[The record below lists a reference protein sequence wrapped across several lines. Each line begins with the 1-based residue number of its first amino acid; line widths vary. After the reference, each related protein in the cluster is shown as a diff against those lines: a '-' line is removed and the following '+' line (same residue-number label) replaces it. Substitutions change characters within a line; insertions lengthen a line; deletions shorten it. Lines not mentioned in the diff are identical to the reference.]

1 MDTMIHKAAILMV
14 LLAVAAPFP
23 AQISSQATSVT
34 LRARVEE
41 SVSVRAF
48 AIPVAQAPGD
58 NAQANPVGLN
68 VLLDWRLQG
77 ARIYR
82 VGYGLEADDEPSR
95 DAQHPGFFSLRQLE
109 AKAAAFS
116 FLSAS
121 SDQPAVL
128 GVWGNTDREPT
139 GAASLLLTVP
149 PSDEA
154 TTATLRITVAVF

>member
-1 MDTMIHKAAILMV
+1 MDTMIPKAAMLMV
-14 LLAVAAPFP
+14 LLAVAAPLP
-23 AQISSQATSVT
+23 AQISSSAAAVT
-34 LRARVEE
+34 LHARVEE

-48 AIPVAQAPGD
+48 PISMVQTLRDGAQSNPVA
-58 NAQANPVGLN
+58 LN

-95 DAQHPGFFSLRQLE
+95 DRQHPRFFSLRQLE
-109 AKAAAFS
+109 ANAAGFS

-121 SDQPAVL
+121 NDQPIVL
-128 GVWGNTDREPT
+128 GVWGDTNRAPS
-139 GAASLLLTVP
+139 GMASLLLRVP
-149 PSDEA
+149 SSDGD